1 MRVGMDAQVEP
12 GAEVCIYTRD
22 TEAKTIPIVYQDECV
37 LVAVKPAGVSCEP
50 DAKGG
55 RTLTQLLHAQMLTND
70 PGAREPLLCHRLD
83 NPTVGL
89 ILLAK
94 SPVVQDTM
102 QNAFREKDH
111 PYIAYF
117 QAFTNTYGDIGYL
130 RKVYTTALCL
140 EQVAG
145 ISIATRADC
154 INDEV
159 LTLLD
164 SLKEEFPNKFIWVEL
179 GLQTIHPQTIKYIRR
194 GYDMDVFYQSF
205 QALQAHN
212 LPTVIHVILGL
223 PGESTD
229 DMMQTIDYINK
240 LHPFGVKLQ
249 LLHVLK
255 NTDLATDYL
264 DGKFET
270 LTMEEYLELVVES
283 ICRLKNDIVIHRVTG
298 DGPKDITIAPTWCFR
313 KTKTLNTFHHMLWN
327 RNLSQGCLYKEQ

>member
-1 MRVGMDAQVEP
+1 MEKEKPYYALDKYLKETFGTKVYKLSLDAGLSCPNRDGKIDTRGCIFCSAGGSGEFALKIGTPAVG
-12 GAEVCIYTRD
+12 IF
-22 TEAKTIPIVYQDECV
+22 
-37 LVAVKPAGVSCEP
+37 P
-50 DAKGG
+50 DAT
-55 RTLTQLLHAQMLTND
+55 TL
-70 PGAREPLLCHRLD
+70 
-83 NPTVGL
+83 
-89 ILLAK
+89 
-94 SPVVQDTM
+94 M
-102 QNAFREKDH
+102 QNAFREKAH

-130 RKVYTTALCL
+130 RKVYTTALSL

-154 INDEV
+154 ITDEV

-164 SLKEEFPNKFIWVEL
+164 NLKEEFPHKFIWVEL

-194 GYDMDVFYQSF
+194 GYDMDVFHQGF
-205 QALQAHN
+205 QALQTHN
-212 LPTVIHVILGL
+212 IPTVIHVIIGL

-229 DMMQTIDYINK
+229 DMMQTIDYVNK

-264 DGKFET
+264 AGKFET

-283 ICRLKNDIVIHRVTG
+283 ICRLRKDIVIHRVTG

-327 RNLSQGCLYKEQ
+327 RNLSQGCLYRPQ

>member
-1 MRVGMDAQVEP
+1 MEKEKPYYALDKYLKETFGTKVYKLSLDAGLSCPNRDGKIDTRGCIFCSAGGSGEFALKIGTPAVG
-12 GAEVCIYTRD
+12 IF
-22 TEAKTIPIVYQDECV
+22 
-37 LVAVKPAGVSCEP
+37 P
-50 DAKGG
+50 DATT
-55 RTLTQLLHAQMLTND
+55 R
-70 PGAREPLLCHRLD
+70 
-83 NPTVGL
+83 
-89 ILLAK
+89 
-94 SPVVQDTM
+94 M

-130 RKVYTTALCL
+130 RKVYTTALSL

-194 GYDMDVFYQSF
+194 GYDMDVFYQGF

>member
-1 MRVGMDAQVEP
+1 MEKEKPYYALDKYLKETFGTKVYKLSLDAGLSCPNRDGKIDTRGCIFCSAGGSGEFALKIGTPAVG
-12 GAEVCIYTRD
+12 IF
-22 TEAKTIPIVYQDECV
+22 
-37 LVAVKPAGVSCEP
+37 P
-50 DAKGG
+50 DAT
-55 RTLTQLLHAQMLTND
+55 TL
-70 PGAREPLLCHRLD
+70 
-83 NPTVGL
+83 
-89 ILLAK
+89 
-94 SPVVQDTM
+94 M

-130 RKVYTTALCL
+130 RKVYTTALSL

-154 INDEV
+154 ITDEV

-164 SLKEEFPNKFIWVEL
+164 NLKEEFPHKFIWVEL

-194 GYDMDVFYQSF
+194 GYDMDMFHQGF

-212 LPTVIHVILGL
+212 IPTVIHVILGL

-229 DMMQTIDYINK
+229 DMMQTIDYVNK

-264 DGKFET
+264 AGKFKT

-283 ICRLKNDIVIHRVTG
+283 ICRLRKDIVIHRVTG

-327 RNLSQGCLYKEQ
+327 RNLSQGCLYRPQ